1 MYSRI
6 ISSSKPTVLT
16 QYPVAQKLRP
26 VILFVPNRSRC
37 ILIALLPLI
46 NPMVLETLNF
56 GGMLKHKWIWSA
68 IACPSS
74 NSNPFCR
81 HRSQIISPIFV
92 RNFPYITRFR
102 YFRIKTTW
110 YLQSHRTCDKLFQS
124 CIGST
129 SFAFLRGFP
138 SGGRT
143 YFILFLPE
151 TLEAFR
157 VARPEAVGLWSC

>member
-1 MYSRI
+1 MVT
-6 ISSSKPTVLT
+6 SSNPTVLT
-16 QYPVAQKLRP
+16 QYPVDQKFSP
-26 VILFVPNRSRC
+26 VTLLFPIARWIRT
-37 ILIALLPLI
+37 ALLPFRKPILWA
-46 NPMVLETLNF
+46 TLYF

-74 NSNPFCR
+74 NSNPFCL
-81 HRSQIISPIFV
+81 HRSRIISPILV

-102 YFRIKTTW
+102 YFGIKTTW

-129 SFAFLRGFP
+129 SFTSLRGFP
-138 SGGRT
+138 YGGRT

-157 VARPEAVGLWSC
+157 VARPEAVGL

>member
-1 MYSRI
+1 MVT
-6 ISSSKPTVLT
+6 SSSPTVLT
-16 QYPVAQKLRP
+16 QYPVDQKFSP
-26 VILFVPNRSRC
+26 VTL
-37 ILIALLPLI
+37 LLPMARWIRTALFPFI
-46 NPMVLETLNF
+46 KPMLWATLYF

-74 NSNPFCR
+74 NSNPFCLHKSR
-81 HRSQIISPIFV
+81 TISPIFV
-92 RNFPYITRFR
+92 RKFPYITRFR
-102 YFRIKTTW
+102 YFGIKTTW

-129 SFAFLRGFP
+129 SFALLRGFP
-138 SGGRT
+138 YGGRT

-157 VARPEAVGLWSC
+157 VARPEAVGL